1 MFSAYTIRKILP
13 RLLIAV
19 IAIQLS
25 WALVLLAV
33 RINNDVAH
41 GLEALFYA
49 PFGGV
54 DAFSLGSIIQTGG
67 GSAAGFAG
75 AGFAAVAAGT
85 AGFMLLGPGTAVG
98 VLALAATAALGLL
111 VALFTLILRRAILI
125 FLIVIA
131 PVAIVCWVLPGTDKF
146 WKLWWESF
154 SKLLIMYPLI
164 LLMIAAGR
172 VFAKVAAASGANN
185 GTPILTYSM
194 VILGFFGPLFLIPA
208 TLKLAGTAFA
218 TITGA
223 VNSKGKGAFDR
234 LRGVRNDQAKKNAAY
249 HTDRANRRI
258 VAKRADLQNR
268 WQNAASEK
276 NRGALSK
283 FALTAASNRMGGR
296 NIQAEASAMQAHVAK
311 ELNDQIA
318 TGRDEEIRALTVNKR
333 TSKQETVNGVRGYRT
348 LGGAWVSEA
357 AVDAGHKRW
366 GNDRYAQ
373 QAALSYEMRKAA
385 TDDEVQG
392 IVDNYGKVA
401 MGPGGWGMNLNQ
413 ARGAMVG
420 AGFENQNQHLEFKN
434 MKVNEDG
441 SMTLDHTKLASEA
454 YEKKGSYA
462 LSQMSAHT
470 LKQLGQSHKQAK
482 ASRDEALR
490 VGDTA
495 TANKEAQTM
504 AKVESVAETFMSRYG
519 GGEQPLQLDP
529 NGQPLP
535 PVQGPPVPGQQVQ
548 PGGTGKQQEVYRAM
562 SSGSGHVAE
571 AARQLAVDV
580 GVYRPLDG
588 STDTHS
594 AQGPS
599 NNPRQS

>member
-49 PFGGV
+49 PFGGT
-54 DAFSLGSIIQTGG
+54 DAFNLGSIIQTGG

-85 AGFMLLGPGTAVG
+85 AGFLLLGPGTAVG

-111 VALFTLILRRAILI
+111 VALFTLILRRAILL

-131 PVAIVCWVLPGTDKF
+131 PLAIVCWVLPGTDKF

-172 VFAKVAAASGANN
+172 VFAKVAAASGANS
-185 GTPILTYSM
+185 GTPLLTYTM

-223 VNSKGKGAFDR
+223 VNNKGKGAFDR

-249 HTDRANRRI
+249 HTDRAQRRI
-258 VAKRADLQNR
+258 VAKRADLQNQ
-268 WQNAASEK
+268 WQKKSSTDGMGWAKRKAYNF
-276 NRGALSK
+276 G
-283 FALTAASNRMGGR
+283 SNRMAGR

-318 TGRDEEIRALTVNKR
+318 TGRDDEIRALTVNKL
-333 TSKQETVNGVRGYRT
+333 TSKREMKNGVNGYRT

-373 QAALSYEMRKAA
+373 QAALSYEMRKAS
-385 TDDEVQG
+385 TDEEVQG

-401 MGPGGWGMNLNQ
+401 MGPGGWGMNVNQ
-413 ARGAMVG
+413 AGGAMLG

-434 MKVNEDG
+434 MKVNDDG
-441 SMTLDHTKLASEA
+441 SMTLDYKKFASEA

-462 LSQMSAHT
+462 MSQMSAHT
-470 LKQLGQSHKQAK
+470 IQQLGEAHKQAK
-482 ASRDEALR
+482 AL
-490 VGDTA
+490 GDT
-495 TANKEAQTM
+495 ETM
-504 AKVESVAETFMSRYG
+504 GKVESVAETFMSRYG

-535 PVQGPPVPGQQVQ
+535 PVQGPPVPGQQIQ
-548 PGGTGKQQEVYRAM
+548 PGAAGGKQQEVYRAM

-580 GVYRPLDG
+580 GVYRPLDS

-599 NNPRQS
+599 NGPRHS

>member
-49 PFGGV
+49 PFGGT
-54 DAFSLGSIIQTGG
+54 DAFNLGSIIQTGG

-85 AGFMLLGPGTAVG
+85 TGFLLLGPGTAVG
-98 VLALAATAALGLL
+98 ILALAATAALGLL
-111 VALFTLILRRAILI
+111 VALFTLILRRALLL

-131 PVAIVCWVLPGTDKF
+131 PLAIVCWVLPGTDKF

-172 VFAKVAAASGANN
+172 VFAKVAAASGANS
-185 GTPILTYSM
+185 GTPLLTYSM

-223 VNSKGKGAFDR
+223 VNNKGKGAFDR
-234 LRGVRNDQAKKNAAY
+234 LRGVRNDQAKKNAAF
-249 HTDRANRRI
+249 HTDRAQRRI
-258 VAKRADLQNR
+258 IAKRADLQNQ
-268 WQNAASEK
+268 WQNKASAQGNLVSSALYRAAS
-276 NRGALSK
+276 R
-283 FALTAASNRMGGR
+283 RVGGR

-318 TGRDEEIRALTVNKR
+318 TGRDEEIRALTVNKTAALR
-333 TSKQETVNGVRGYRT
+333 AGALNQVDSKGNRGNGLMRITASGQREFKT
-348 LGGAWVSEA
+348 LGGAWVKEQ
-357 AVDAGHKRW
+357 AVDDGYKRW

-373 QAALSYEMRKAA
+373 QAALSYEMRKAS
-385 TDDEVQG
+385 TDAEVQG
-392 IVDNYGKVA
+392 ISDNYGKVA
-401 MGPGGWGMNLNQ
+401 MGPGGWGMNVNQ
-413 ARGAMVG
+413 ARGAMIG

-434 MKVNEDG
+434 SIVNEDG
-441 SMTLDHTKLASEA
+441 SMTLDYAKFATEA
-454 YEKKGSYA
+454 YEKKGSYP

-470 LKQLGQSHKQAK
+470 FKQLGDAHKQAK
-482 ASRDEALR
+482 AS
-490 VGDTA
+490 GDTD
-495 TANKEAQTM
+495 TM
-504 AKVESVAETFMSRYG
+504 RKVEAVAETFMSRYG
-519 GGEQPLQLDP
+519 GGDQPMQLDA

-535 PVQGPPVPGQQVQ
+535 QQPTPGPA
-548 PGGTGKQQEVYRAM
+548 GGTAKQQEVYRTM
-562 SSGSGHVAE
+562 SSGSGHVAQ

-580 GVYRPLDG
+580 GVYRPLDD
-588 STDTHS
+588 STDIHS